1 MKKSEVYLTELE
13 KVAMNVLANPNGN
26 GEVIDTEYADYIE
39 IFNFPIENKLLRGV
53 LSSLVKKG
61 FISIEYDDVDD
72 IGLMSLVKFTEA
84 GYELAKEFKA

>member
-1 MKKSEVYLTELE
+1 MKKSEIYLTELE

>member
-1 MKKSEVYLTELE
+1 MKNTDVYLTELE
-13 KVAMNVLANPNGN
+13 KVAMDVLANPNGN
-26 GEVIDTEYADYIE
+26 GETIDTEYADYIE

-61 FISIEYDDVDD
+61 FVIIEYDDVDD
-72 IGLMSLVKFTEA
+72 IGLMSMIKFTEA